1 MTSTQLQFAD
11 PVGSIHSRRAPV
23 ATRALAGIALAALA
37 PFAVAQVIASGGQGM
52 HGHQRDSAAWQD
64 CKKQADDQKLA
75 GGPERQKFMRQC
87 IESKHSSSDAAKSE
101 AARAKMSDPQSGH
114 LHSDAPPPT
123 APPQGP

>member
-1 MTSTQLQFAD
+1 MLAD
-11 PVGSIHSRRAPV
+11 RADSARDRGAPR
-23 ATRALAGIALAALA
+23 AARALVGLALAALA
-37 PFAVAQVIASGGQGM
+37 PFAGAQMGTPGGQGM
-52 HGHQRDSAAWQD
+52 HGHPRDSAAWQD

-75 GGPERQKFMRQC
+75 AGPERQKFMRQC

-123 APPQGP
+123 SPPQGS